1 MDIERKA
8 GFARLTGPRGPV
20 FSHMYYKKYF
30 YGFLQKNFAISG
42 SEDFWKSTESWIEKI
57 HFCEVQK
64 IFDFPKMKKSQ
75 KLQKKWQN
83 KTSDGYRLIISG
95 SLLFGLRPNSPSD
108 PQLYYKK
115 YDMVRFRLIFSGII
129 ADLGG
134 FLGGFT
140 TKNILQY
147 LDSGYF

>member
-1 MDIERKA
+1 MQ
-8 GFARLTGPRGPV
+8 F
-20 FSHMYYKKYF
+20 
-30 YGFLQKNFAISG
+30 SG

-57 HFCEVQK
+57 HFCEVRK

-95 SLLFGLRPNSPSD
+95 SLLFGLRSNSPSD

-115 YDMVRFRLIFSGII
+115 YDLVGFRLIFSGII

-134 FLGGFT
+134 FSGGFT
-140 TKNILQY
+140 TKK
-147 LDSGYF
+147 YFAFLGIG